1 MINEACVSQDICQKT
16 MEHLVSRI
24 QALNYMYF
32 AEDELDPE
40 GTKHNALLY
49 IMIWCKDVLIGMV
62 LIDNYS
68 TLNVLPRHMPEEM
81 LIDVS

>member
-1 MINEACVSQDICQKT
+1 VSQDICQKT
-16 MEHLVSRI
+16 IEHLVSRI

-32 AEDELDPE
+32 VEDELDPE

-49 IMIWCKDVLIGMV
+49 ITIWCKDVLIGMV

-68 TLNVLPRHMPEEM
+68 ALNVLPRHMLKEM